1 MGIQVHR
8 TLVNQRAHALGALR
22 RSIREAAD
30 AETIAKQEC
39 LVAAFDLV
47 LEAQGLDI
55 EYDRNHAVEPRPK
68 KQFFPK
74 GAYRRDTLNIL
85 RRAQRPMRITEILDA
100 LCEMHSVTLDA
111 KDRAHAAIKLAQG
124 NWCLMQEG
132 FVVRVD
138 KEGDHRSANCRYV
151 LKQFASMPLTVN
163 E

>member
-22 RSIREAAD
+22 RSIRKGAD
-30 AETIAKQEC
+30 ADTIAMQQR
-39 LVAAFDLV
+39 LVDAFDLV

-55 EYDRNHAVEPRPK
+55 EYDRDHAVEPCPK
-68 KQFFPK
+68 KQFFPR

-85 RRAQRPMRITEILDA
+85 RRAQCPMRISDILDA
-100 LCEMHSVTLDA
+100 LCEMHRVELEPA
-111 KDRAHAAIKLAQG
+111 DRAHAAIKLAQG
-124 NWCLMQEG
+124 NWHLMQKG

-138 KEGDHRSANCRYV
+138 KEADYRSANCRYV
-151 LKQFASMPLTVN
+151 LKQFASSPRTVN